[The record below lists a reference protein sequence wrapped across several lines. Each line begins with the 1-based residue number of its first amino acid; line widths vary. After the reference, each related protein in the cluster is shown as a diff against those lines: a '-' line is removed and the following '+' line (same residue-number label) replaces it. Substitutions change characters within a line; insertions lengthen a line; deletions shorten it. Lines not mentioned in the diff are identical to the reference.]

1 MRNLWSRGAG
11 SAAAAVLL
19 GLLGLVTALPLLAVG
34 ARTCLAA
41 IPLLA
46 PAGLHL
52 DLLTPA
58 GLGCPEHSFLPGA
71 SFGPTVQFVVLLFT
85 TTAAA
90 GTLHLLLALGAG
102 WWLLRA
108 LRAAHAWVRAHLA
121 PVAPQVP
128 ALLRPRAV
136 ALAPVVVGVGSGRY
150 QPSQRRGP
158 PAID

>member
-19 GLLGLVTALPLLAVG
+19 GLLGLVSLLPLLAIG
-34 ARTCLAA
+34 AATCVAA
-41 IPLLA
+41 IPVLA
-46 PAGLHL
+46 PFGLHL

-58 GLGCPEHSFLPGA
+58 GPGCPEHSFLPGA
-71 SFGPTVQFVVLLFT
+71 NFGPTVQFVVLLFT

-90 GTLHLLLALGAG
+90 GALHLLLAVGVG

-108 LRAAHAWVRAHLA
+108 VGAAHAWVRAHLA
-121 PVAPQVP
+121 PAAPRVP
-128 ALLRPRAV
+128 VLGLRRPV
-136 ALAPVVVGVGSGRY
+136 VLAPVVVGGGSGRY

-158 PAID
+158 PLTD